1 LYKKWGCFFPGILE
15 QAMEER
21 PQTTY
26 SGGTCK
32 TWSSSSTQ
40 SNEMTSHRE
49 WTAFQ
54 GPVVYTGKKYPSTNC
69 IYIEIIR

>member
-1 LYKKWGCFFPGILE
+1 
-15 QAMEER
+15 MEER
-21 PQTTY
+21 SQTSS

-32 TWSSSSTQ
+32 TGSLFSTH
-40 SNEMTSHRE
+40 SNEMTSHRECTAHEGPVVSHSHRE